1 PVLGCFPGGELY
13 TGLTADFLGRDPGI
27 FRSMGTRSALRT
39 EVDQRL
45 LNDPKFV
52 TAHLIPDND
61 DRDND
66 KAYFFFTEKV
76 VEVDSKEHAIVSRVA
91 RVCVNDAGGQR
102 VLVNKWSTFNK
113 ARLVCSVPG
122 PGGIDTHFDEL

>member
-1 PVLGCFPGGELY
+1 LGVFAGGELY
-13 TGLTADFLGRDPGI
+13 AGLTADFLGRDPGV

-52 TAHLIPDND
+52 AAHLIPDND
-61 DRDND
+61 DRDNN

-76 VEVDSKEHAIVSRVA
+76 VEADSKEHAIVSRVG

-122 PGGIDTHFDEL
+122 PGGIDTYFDEL

>member
-1 PVLGCFPGGELY
+1 VFFLPGGELY
-13 TGLTADFLGRDPGI
+13 AGLTADFLGRDPGI
-27 FRSMGTRSALRT
+27 FRSTGTRSALRT

-45 LNDPKFV
+45 LHDPKFV
-52 TAHLIPDND
+52 ATHLIPDND
-61 DRDND
+61 DQDND

-76 VEVDSKEHAIVSRVA
+76 VEADSKELAIVSRVA